1 MKNLILRIIT
11 AFSALRAGKVFTV
24 DNISVIASCQEDADI
39 FFDVLRFIK
48 SHPQNDEYYNLITEN
63 IRMVL
68 VSRNQKLPPFCVWY
82 KTKQLQLR
90 TDFFAEKSLNARFEL
105 LVKYA
110 VALRDNKKTDFIFCK
125 NKR

>member
-1 MKNLILRIIT
+1 MLT
-11 AFSALRAGKVFTV
+11 AFSALRAGKVFDA

-90 TDFFAEKSLNARFEL
+90 TDFFAEKSLNERTDL